1 MSNETKGAMNPNEV
15 PRYNDNLDLLTSA
28 LYGAKKVGS
37 SQLEHSLSIRLDIFN
52 YPRVKTLS
60 DLSGTSMNNI
70 INAMLDVAYA
80 TTIESMPEGDAQLLK
95 DHVLAT
101 GHNWISEQTEK
112 K

>member
-1 MSNETKGAMNPNEV
+1 MSNEPKGTMNPREV
-15 PRYNDNLDLLTSA
+15 PRYDQNLELLTSA

-60 DLSGTSMNNI
+60 DLSGTSMNSI
-70 INAMLDVAYA
+70 INSMLDVAYA
-80 TTIESMPEGDAQLLK
+80 TTIESMAEGDAQLLK